1 MIVKIKC
8 AKCDTEGSLS
18 LSDPSYQGP
27 YRCWKCRQLFTIKM
41 ENNELKSCEPLGQ
54 EEFEKQQEIEAL
66 KAKFKRGQ
74 LLESTAFPGKVLLQE
89 YMSSGEE
96 SQ

>member
-8 AKCDTEGSLS
+8 TKCGIEGSLS

-27 YRCWKCRQLFTIKM
+27 YRCWKCRELFTIKL
-41 ENNELKSCEPLGQ
+41 ENNELKSCEPLSQ

-66 KAKFKRGQ
+66 RAKFKRQ
-74 LLESTAFPGKVLLQE
+74 S
-89 YMSSGEE
+89 
-96 SQ
+96 